1 MSIQASLEI
10 TISAQSTDL
19 FDAIKDSATNSGLE
33 YSESSRCLR
42 LNSLDAPSTII
53 SKNIKF
59 VTTVSAI
66 AGFLI
71 QIQPTIQEVIK
82 ADASKG
88 ITISCEDRKIEIQG
102 ENDIEK
108 AIAALK
114 ELGCDPENDKSI
126 KTDSADSDE
135 SN

>member
-10 TISAQSTDL
+10 SVSAQGINL
-19 FDAIKDSATNSGLE
+19 FDAIKDSANNSILE
-33 YSESSRCLR
+33 YSESSRWFSC
-42 LNSLDAPSTII
+42 DAVDTQSTLI
-53 SKNIKF
+53 SKSVKF

-82 ADASKG
+82 ANASKG
-88 ITISCEDRKIEIQG
+88 ITVTCGDRKIEIQG

-114 ELGCDPENDKSI
+114 ELDCDGNSKTVKADLSND
-126 KTDSADSDE
+126 
-135 SN
+135 